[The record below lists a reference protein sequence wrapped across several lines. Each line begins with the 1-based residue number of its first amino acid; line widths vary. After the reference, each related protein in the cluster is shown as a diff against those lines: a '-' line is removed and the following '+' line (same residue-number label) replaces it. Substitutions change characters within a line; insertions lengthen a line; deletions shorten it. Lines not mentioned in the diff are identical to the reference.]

1 MHTLIVKNILAQL
14 KNSTSY
20 LSISYCGYPIELVGT
35 HICMWVPTYSV
46 AIYICFNMYNYKWFH
61 SLRYLVHIIVN
72 YQYWKLSM
80 LSIAMV
86 HWSIGALVHRSIGP
100 LVHWSIGPL
109 VHWFIG
115 PNLLNNMWSK
125 LELAEL
131 GNNIS
136 NFGIW
141 LYKLILRV
149 IEESTKGP

>member
-1 MHTLIVKNILAQL
+1 MHAYFDRQNILAQL
-14 KNSTSY
+14 NNSVIY
-20 LSISYCGYPIELVGT
+20 ILLWLPNRVCGYPIEFVGT

-86 HWSIGALVHRSIGP
+86 HWSIG
-100 LVHWSIGPL
+100 PL

-131 GNNIS
+131 GNNVS

-149 IEESTKGP
+149 IEESTIGP